1 MDTRSTPGP
10 QPSDRT
16 PHPPRRSLL
25 ARLRDLVHPG
35 SASGSDRALDDRDA
49 ALMAR
54 LDEAGA
60 VWSAHLETVR
70 RQTREATDALL
81 AGFSTILETLDDL
94 SPGPGAGADD
104 RVAMLARSESDLRA
118 LLASIRS
125 LAASRESVLETV
137 GGAADRARELRDLSD
152 DIVRLSRQ
160 IGLVS
165 VNAAVEAARAG
176 TAGRGFAVVASEVRR
191 LSVESARSSRDI
203 VERVDGFEERMRG
216 ALSEA
221 ADRTAEDAR
230 VLADSERTI
239 AGVIERM
246 DTSIG
251 ALDARASALAER
263 GARVRELVESMLV
276 AFQFQ
281 DRVDQITAQV
291 GTSIERANA
300 LLRDAIAQGHAP
312 DADAWRALLEDGYT
326 TDEQRDTHVGG
337 TAAGPRPAEATF
349 F

>member
-1 MDTRSTPGP
+1 MDI
-10 QPSDRT
+10 RT
-16 PHPPRRSLL
+16 S
-25 ARLRDLVHPG
+25 PG
-35 SASGSDRALDDRDA
+35 SQRVTATSGRARPTLLDRLAALFRRGTTPSSERALDERDT
-49 ALMAR
+49 ALLAR

-60 VWSAHLETVR
+60 VWSAHLDTVR
-70 RQTREATDALL
+70 RQTREATDSLL

-94 SPGPGAGADD
+94 SPGTGAGADD
-104 RVAMLARSESDLRA
+104 RVATLSRSESELRA

-125 LAASRESVLETV
+125 LASSREAVLATV
-137 GGAADRARELRDLSD
+137 GAAADRARELRNLSD

-176 TAGRGFAVVASEVRR
+176 DAGRGFAVVAAEVRR
-191 LSVESARSSRDI
+191 LSVASAASSRDI

-221 ADRTAEDAR
+221 ADRSAEDAR
-230 VLADSERTI
+230 VLVDSERTI
-239 AGVIERM
+239 ADVIERM
-246 DTSIG
+246 DSTIG
-251 ALDARASALAER
+251 ALDARAAALSER
-263 GARVRELVESMLV
+263 GARVRELVETMLV

-291 GTSIERANA
+291 GASIERANA
-300 LLRDAIAQGHAP
+300 LLRDAIARGVAP
-312 DADAWRALLEDGYT
+312 DAATWRELLEAGYT
-326 TDEQRDTHVGG
+326 TDEQRETHAGG
-337 TAAGPRPAEATF
+337 AAAGPRPAEATF